1 MATIKEVL
9 IRRDGMTST
18 EAEELIN
25 EAKEQLS
32 YYLESGQMIE
42 AEDICS
48 EYFGLEPD
56 YIDELF

>member
-1 MATIKEVL
+1 METIKEVL

-42 AEDICS
+42 AEHICS

-56 YIDELF
+56 YINDLF